1 MKQYKLLKDLPTF
14 KAGEIFYIKEK
25 GNLARVSD
33 DVSMYSKKTMDNFP
47 NILTDWFEE
56 IHETYKRCR
65 AVIGCK
71 YYYLDDSGSIVYSFD
86 HRCSVDDYRYD
97 IGDYALAREE
107 LEAKLKYDIARQV
120 LLDDAE
126 GGNWIEDDYNWFCY
140 YSQYY
145 GYDTEFN
152 CSMFIPGTIYFRTE
166 EALEKSLKE
175 HKEQWE
181 IVRKYE
187 MGEM

>member
-1 MKQYKLLKDLPTF
+1 MKRYKLLKDLPTF
-14 KAGEIFYIKEK
+14 KAGEIFYVKDK

-56 IHETYKRCR
+56 IPETYKRWR
-65 AVIGCK
+65 AEIGQ
-71 YYYLDDSGSIVYSFD
+71 YYWFLN
-86 HRCSVDDYRYD
+86 DYGICQSTIEAGANIDKHYYD
-97 IGDYALAREE
+97 LGDYFKSKKEARSH
-107 LEAKLKYDIARQV
+107 KKYLLARQV

-126 GGNWIEDDYNWFCY
+126 GGKFILDSKNWTGY
-140 YSQYY
+140 YVYGINRWLTQIVPQYY
-145 GYDTEFN
+145 
-152 CSMFIPGTIYFRTE
+152 PGLIYFRSR
-166 EALEKSLKE
+166 EALEKSLEE

-187 MGEM
+187 MGA

>member
-1 MKQYKLLKDLPTF
+1 MKLNSNT
-14 KAGEIFYIKEK
+14 
-25 GNLARVSD
+25 
-33 DVSMYSKKTMDNFP
+33 
-47 NILTDWFEE
+47 
-56 IHETYKRCR
+56 
-65 AVIGCK
+65 
-71 YYYLDDSGSIVYSFD
+71 
-86 HRCSVDDYRYD
+86 
-97 IGDYALAREE
+97 
-107 LEAKLKYDIARQV
+107 IARQV

-126 GGNWIEDDYNWFCY
+126 GGDWIEDDYNWFCY